1 MNILKHGDK
10 AAKIHSHITP
20 NEEEMKLKEEAE
32 TNLAGWK
39 RAMADYENLHRRM
52 NEENIKA
59 RMNGTEEALRSM
71 LQVLDY
77 FDAAFTAIPEEIS
90 KNEWVIGMTNIQK
103 AFLNALQTQGVEPID
118 TIAVP
123 FDPKYHE
130 AVEHIKDETK
140 PGGTVLTVVSK
151 GYQLGNKVLRPA
163 KVRVSDNPGD
173 IPKTET
179 PPSDDANQGPTLD
192 TPDPGSDPD
201 QGTS

>member
-1 MNILKHGDK
+1 MNILKRGDK
-10 AAKIHSHITP
+10 AQKIHSHITP

-52 NEENIKA
+52 GEENMKA

-77 FDAAFTAIPEEIS
+77 FDAAFTTIPEEIS

-118 TIAVP
+118 ATAVP

-140 PGGTVLTVVSK
+140 PAGTVLTVVSK

-163 KVRVSDNPGD
+163 KVKVSDNPTVND
-173 IPKTET
+173 E
-179 PPSDDANQGPTLD
+179 
-192 TPDPGSDPD
+192 
-201 QGTS
+201 